1 MAATL
6 INHIS
11 KYENVDPLF
20 RSKLLDSLHVDDLTT
35 GSNTVNQGLEFS
47 EREKKKLSK
56 GGFHLRKFKS
66 NCKELEKLVYE
77 KFSDDETYSNENK
90 VLGILWDKQ
99 RDQLLI
105 FTLNLLKNQRKFHN
119 LISSF
124 NI

>member
-1 MAATL
+1 M
-6 INHIS
+6 
-11 KYENVDPLF
+11 
-20 RSKLLDSLHVDDLTT
+20 
-35 GSNTVNQGLEFS
+35 
-47 EREKKKLSK
+47 
-56 GGFHLRKFKS
+56 RKFKS
-66 NCKELEKLVYE
+66 DCKELEKLVYE

-124 NI
+124 DI

>member
-1 MAATL
+1 M
-6 INHIS
+6 
-11 KYENVDPLF
+11 
-20 RSKLLDSLHVDDLTT
+20 
-35 GSNTVNQGLEFS
+35 
-47 EREKKKLSK
+47 
-56 GGFHLRKFKS
+56 RKFKS
-66 NCKELEKLVYE
+66 DCKELEKLVYE